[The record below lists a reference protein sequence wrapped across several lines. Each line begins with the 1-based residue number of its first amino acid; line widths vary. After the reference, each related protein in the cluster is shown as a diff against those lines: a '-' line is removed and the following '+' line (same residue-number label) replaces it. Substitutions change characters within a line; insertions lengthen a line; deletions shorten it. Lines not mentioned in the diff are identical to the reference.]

1 MSALSDDQLG
11 FLIRFIH
18 PEKIAGFLSPPGEE
32 LLAPVFDID
41 LKTYQ
46 RIKQKMADDVKRAAQ
61 ELLTDTSFAARIDRL
76 PFSRGATVVGLGDSI
91 TDDYGSWVEIL
102 RQLLAVRRPN
112 DEIRVINAGVSGD
125 TTSQIISRFLDVV
138 NAQPEWIICFAGT
151 NDARRHGLS
160 PQSTLLGIEETGKN
174 FRMLRHFATT
184 QLPNTRWAWMTPA
197 TVIEELLPK
206 HWFLGPRQVT
216 FLNRD
221 LAAVAEIVKRQDGP
235 VVDLQRVFGVP
246 ANPALLID
254 DGLHPSL
261 AGQKA
266 IVMALVETL
275 TG

>member
-1 MSALSDDQLG
+1 MAALSDDQLG

-18 PEKIAGFLSPPGEE
+18 PEKTAGFMSPPSDEM
-32 LLAPVFDID
+32 LAPVFDID
-41 LKTYQ
+41 LRTYQ
-46 RIKQKMADDVKRAAQ
+46 RIKQKMSDDANRAAQ
-61 ELLTDTSFAARIDRL
+61 ELLANASFATRIDRL
-76 PFSRGATVVGLGDSI
+76 PFSRGATIVGLGDSI
-91 TDDYGSWVEIL
+91 TDDYGSWLEIL
-102 RQLLAVRRPN
+102 RNLLAMRRPK

-138 NAQPEWIICFAGT
+138 TAQSEWIICFAGT

-160 PQSTLLGIEETGKN
+160 PQTTLLSIEETAKN
-174 FRMLRHFATT
+174 FRMLRHFAST
-184 QLPNTRWAWMTPA
+184 QSPKTKWDWMTPA

-246 ANPALLID
+246 ANPALLIE

-261 AGQKA
+261 DGQKA
-266 IVMALVETL
+266 IVRALVEKL
-275 TG
+275 TS